1 MWLTLTVSSR
11 PLSSAAFHNRAPP
24 TGLRASGRTGS
35 CACSA
40 ASFFDIGLATRL
52 AGFCEASYC
61 NPASDSIRAVD
72 ETSRLVEQRE
82 LPGGAGF
89 FVARSP
95 VAVYVAFRGTASV
108 ENIFSDLSVALV
120 EMPWLAPQGGRA
132 RAGLPNTPPLRGHAG
147 FVELYLSIR
156 SLVLDA
162 TMRAAAEAPAQASAP
177 AVCVTGHSLGG
188 ALATLFAA
196 DVAANLPQLQRR
208 VCVYS
213 FGSPRVGN
221 EAFARAFNAIVPRS
235 FRCRNKLDLVPR
247 LPLWSPALRYKH
259 VGHEVVFRRELEPA
273 GRRSFFRRSFLLT
286 RLGLRRRAT
295 SRVSAAREVELEP
308 PRYNELT
315 PKQLLDKFIAY
326 PHLEQLDVQ
335 HHIHYL
341 DSRFPK
347 SPLGAPPG
355 PVGLQAAH
363 EALKVDLEALRVEN
377 RALVAENERLRCS
390 NGEAGEEPQLQG

>member
-1 MWLTLTVSSR
+1 M
-11 PLSSAAFHNRAPP
+11 
-24 TGLRASGRTGS
+24 

-61 NPASDSIRAVD
+61 NPATESIRAVD
-72 ETSRLVEQRE
+72 ETAKLVEQRE

-95 VAVYVAFRGTASV
+95 LAVYVAFRGTASV
-108 ENIFSDLSVALV
+108 ENVFSDLSVALV

-132 RAGLPNTPPLRGHAG
+132 SARLPDTPLVRGHAG

-162 TMRAAAEAPAQASAP
+162 TMRAAVEAEPGQANAPV
-177 AVCVTGHSLGG
+177 VCVTGHSLGG

-196 DVAANLPQLQRR
+196 DVAANMPQLQRR

-221 EAFARAFNAIVPRS
+221 EQFAREFNTNVPRS

-259 VGHEVVFRRELEPA
+259 VGREVVFRRELEPA
-273 GRRSFFRRSFLLT
+273 GRWAFFRRRFLLT
-286 RLGLRRRAT
+286 RLGLRRRST
-295 SRVSAAREVELEP
+295 SRASGAREVELDP

-315 PKQLLDKFIAY
+315 PKQLLNKFIAY

-347 SPLGAPPG
+347 SPLGAPLG

-363 EALKVDLEALRVEN
+363 DALKVELEALRVEN

-390 NGEAGEEPQLQG
+390 NCEAEPGGGSNRSLS